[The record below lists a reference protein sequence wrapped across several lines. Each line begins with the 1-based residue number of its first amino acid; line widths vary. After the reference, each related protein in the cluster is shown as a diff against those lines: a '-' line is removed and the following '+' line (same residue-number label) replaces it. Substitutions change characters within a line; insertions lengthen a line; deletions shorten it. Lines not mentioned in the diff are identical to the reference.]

1 LGPARSTGL
10 SCGIAAAVFGRLNTG
25 RSQNT
30 FLCSA
35 SQRSNCDGGTSE
47 HRIEAENQMRALA
60 EIVVATMLIVTAVSG
75 IGLASGKNFVDGTR
89 LIHRGIVKM
98 PMQPAKILFS
108 KLG

>member
-1 LGPARSTGL
+1 
-10 SCGIAAAVFGRLNTG
+10 
-25 RSQNT
+25 
-30 FLCSA
+30 
-35 SQRSNCDGGTSE
+35 
-47 HRIEAENQMRALA
+47 MRALA

-89 LIHRGIVKM
+89 LIQRGTVKM